1 MTKRCKFCAKKLDE
15 NGQCN
20 NEKCPEKL
28 RNEIVGKAGANIKAG
43 K

>member
-15 NGQCN
+15 NGQCK
-20 NEKCPEKL
+20 NERCPENL
-28 RNEIVGKAGANIKAG
+28 RGEIITKNNNTK